1 MKPTQYALADCNN
14 FYASCERVFAP
25 HLKNKPVLVLS
36 NNDGCVIARSNEVR
50 ALSIPM
56 GAPIHQ
62 WQPFVEQHH
71 IHVFSANFALYGELS
86 SRVMTILGQ
95 FTHRLEVASIDEAWL
110 DFTAVPP
117 EAYLSYAAEIRQT
130 VGKWTEIPLS
140 IGVGVTKTLAKV
152 ANKVAKKTPAG
163 ILALLDERE
172 IDERLAKMEVE
183 DVWGIGPR
191 HAEFLHAHKIHT
203 ALALKHAPDRWIKQ
217 HLHVT
222 GLRTV
227 LELRGTSCIP
237 LELAPQPKKQI
248 AVTRSFGHV
257 VESLPDLKEAVAFY
271 VTRAAEKLRDQHSL
285 VSVLCAFIATNPF
298 QPDKPQYSRSCTI
311 HLAAPTNDTSELIAA
326 ALRGV
331 ERLYKPG
338 SQYHRAGVFLQ
349 DLGQDTYRQLRLFTS
364 PETLVRPQTVV
375 EVVDAI
381 NQRFG
386 RETIRYA
393 ATGQHS
399 GWKMRQEHKSP
410 SYTTRLEEVL
420 AIP

>member
-50 ALSIPM
+50 ALGIPM

-71 IHVFSANFALYGELS
+71 IQVFSANFALYGELS

-117 EAYLSYAAEIRQT
+117 DAYLSYAAEIRQT

-140 IGVGVTKTLAKV
+140 LGVGVTKTLAKV

-163 ILALLDERE
+163 VLALLDERE

-191 HAEFLHAHKIHT
+191 HAEFLHVHKIHT

-227 LELRGTSCIP
+227 LELRGISCLP
-237 LELAPQPKKQI
+237 LDEAPQPKKQI

-257 VESLPDLKEAVAFY
+257 VESLTELKEAIAFY
-271 VTRAAEKLRDQHSL
+271 VTRAAEKLRHQHSL
-285 VSVLCAFIATNPF
+285 VSVLGAFIATNPF
-298 QPDKPQYSRSCTI
+298 QPEQPQYARSCTI
-311 HLAAPTNDTSELIAA
+311 HLAAPTNDTSELLGA
-326 ALRGV
+326 ALGGV
-331 ERLYKPG
+331 ERLYRAG
-338 SQYHRAGVFLQ
+338 LQYHRAGVFLQ
-349 DLGQDTYRQLRLFTS
+349 DVVSDTYRQLRLFAP
-364 PETLVRPQTVV
+364 PEALVRPQTVV

-381 NQRFG
+381 NHRFG

-393 ATGQHS
+393 ATGKHS

-410 SYTTRLEEVL
+410 SYTTRLEELLV
-420 AIP
+420 IP